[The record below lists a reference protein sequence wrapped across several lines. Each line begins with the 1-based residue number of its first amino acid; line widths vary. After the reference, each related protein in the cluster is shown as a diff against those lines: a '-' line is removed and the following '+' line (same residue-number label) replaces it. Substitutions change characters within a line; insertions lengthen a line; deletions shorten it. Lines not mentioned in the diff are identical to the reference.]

1 MDTDQHTT
9 VGDVGEQFLLD
20 RFAARPSSTKVIVG
34 PGDDCAVAQ
43 GTSIGQVLLLKTDCV
58 ISGVHFS
65 PNEEL
70 ERVGSKALARAIS
83 DIAAMG
89 GTPLDALITLV
100 LPPSL
105 TIAKLDALYRGIDAM
120 AARFD
125 VNIAGGETSS
135 APPPHRDAF
144 FINIALTG
152 SVAEGKFITRSGGS
166 PGDQLF
172 VTGLLG
178 GSIHGHHLDFIPRI
192 NEGHWLAAQGASAM
206 MDLSDGLAKDLPRL
220 AAISNCAY
228 RIDLDSLPLT
238 PDCTV
243 EQALN
248 DGEDYELLVAFPPE
262 VAATIVANWQTEFPS
277 VPFTNIGELLT
288 MNSPSATPLTGGYD
302 HFHLPNKD

>member
-1 MDTDQHTT
+1 MDQHTT

-20 RFAARPSSTKVIVG
+20 RFAARPPSTRLIVG
-34 PGDDCAVAQ
+34 PGDDCAVTQ
-43 GTSIGQVLLLKTDCV
+43 GTNVGQSLLLKTDCV

-65 PNEEL
+65 PNEDL

-89 GTPLDALITLV
+89 GTPLEALITLV

-135 APPPHRDAF
+135 APTPHRDAF

-152 SVAEGKFITRSGGS
+152 SVSDGKYVTRSGGS

-172 VTGLLG
+172 VTGQLG
-178 GSIHGHHLDFIPRI
+178 GSIRGHHLDFIPRV
-192 NEGHWLAAQGASAM
+192 NEGQWLAAQGTTAM

-220 AAISNCAY
+220 AAMSRCSY
-228 RIDLDSLPLT
+228 RINLDSLPLT

-248 DGEDYELLVAFPPE
+248 DGEDYELLVALPPE
-262 VAATIVANWQTEFPS
+262 IANSVATNWHTRFPS
-277 VPFTNIGELLT
+277 VPFTKIGELLRV
-288 MNSPSATPLTGGYD
+288 NSPVATPLTGGYD
-302 HFHLPNKD
+302 HFHLSKKE